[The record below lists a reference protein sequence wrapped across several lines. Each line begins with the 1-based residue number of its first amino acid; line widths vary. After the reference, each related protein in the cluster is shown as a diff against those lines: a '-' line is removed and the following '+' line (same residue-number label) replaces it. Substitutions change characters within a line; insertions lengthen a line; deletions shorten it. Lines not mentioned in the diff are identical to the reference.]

1 MGARGNL
8 PQREAF
14 NMEDLISIVT
24 DATIDVRNKIEDIQ
38 SRASAISIGDMFD
51 VQMLMNHLT
60 QLSEMST
67 SVVAAANTSIQSMA
81 SKISR

>member
-8 PQREAF
+8 PAREAF
-14 NMEDLISIVT
+14 NMETLVKIVT
-24 DATIDVRNKIEDIQ
+24 DATIDVRTKIQNIQ

-51 VQMLMNHLT
+51 VQMLMNHLN
-60 QLSEMST
+60 QLSEMAT
-67 SVVAAANTSIQSMA
+67 SVVSAANTAIQSMA